1 MLASS
6 FIVFIAGAA
15 VGIAQPEY
23 PGEHH
28 ADQRYGDHHAYG
40 DRHRGQ
46 PMLTLYV
53 TSVNLHTTMVTITSC
68 SGGVCTKMPM
78 VTGLTTIT
86 ENQTVVTTYC
96 PITNEEPGRGHHGR
110 HHGQGEPELPGGGSG
125 PGGPGGP
132 GQGGPGGPGGQG
144 GPDSPGSGGVLPGE
158 PTGPGGEAPG
168 GGPLGPGGPTGD
180 DTSSGLPIV
189 NPENGAVS
197 GAVPVI
203 VLAVAGMAA
212 LIL

>member
-15 VGIAQPEY
+15 IGLAHSEY
-23 PGEHH
+23 PTENHP
-28 ADQRYGDHHAYG
+28 DQRYGDHHGENYGQYG

-53 TSVNLHTTMVTITSC
+53 TSLNLHTTMVTVTSC
-68 SGGVCTKMPM
+68 HGGVCTTKPM

-86 ENQTVVTTYC
+86 ENQTVFTTYC
-96 PITNEEPGRGHHGR
+96 PISSDGGHRGGHHG
-110 HHGQGEPELPGGGSG
+110 P
-125 PGGPGGP
+125 
-132 GQGGPGGPGGQG
+132 G
-144 GPDSPGSGGVLPGE
+144 GPDSPGGVMP
-158 PTGPGGEAPG
+158 PTGPSGSW
-168 GGPLGPGGPTGD
+168 GPGIPGSSSSPGVIVGPSGEVPTG
-180 DTSSGLPIV
+180 LPNGEDASDELPMV
-189 NPENGAVS
+189 NPENGAAS

-203 VLAVAGMAA
+203 VLAVAGMVA